1 MVGMTLTS
9 TIMLALAIKHFLADY
24 VFNPAWTVPVNKHIY
39 GSRGSLEHIACHAI
53 FCFLALVLF
62 LPIQV
67 VILAT
72 LFDATIHYHQD
83 YFKTKF
89 LYKRKGLTDKVRRAI
104 TGFDQLVH
112 IITYIIIVA
121 WVT

>member
-1 MVGMTLTS
+1 MTLTS
-9 TIMLALAIKHFLADY
+9 ILMLALATKHFLADY
-24 VFNPAWTVPVNKHIY
+24 IFNPLWTVPVRKDIY
-39 GSRGSLEHIACHAI
+39 GSRGSLEHVGCHAF

-72 LFDATIHYHQD
+72 LFDAIVHYHQD

-89 LYKRKGLTDKVRRAI
+89 LYKRKGLTDRVRRAI

-112 IITYIIIVA
+112 ITTYIIIVA
-121 WVT
+121 WVI

>member
-1 MVGMTLTS
+1 MTLTS
-9 TIMLALAIKHFLADY
+9 TIMLLLSIKHFIADY
-24 VFNPAWTVPVNKHIY
+24 VFNPVWTVPVNKHIY
-39 GSRGSLEHIACHAI
+39 GSRGSLEHTGMHMFWCAI
-53 FCFLALVLF
+53 LLVGF
-62 LPIQV
+62 LPLKV

-72 LFDATIHYHQD
+72 LFDGFVHYHED
-83 YFKTKF
+83 WLKTKY
-89 LYKRKGLTDKVRRAI
+89 LHKNKGLSNQHRRVI